1 MKVVNNMAPKTGRLV
16 GIILMATGVPID
28 LIYWTTPD
36 HFGLPF
42 GRIFFT
48 PILIGLILVLYYQD
62 RMKTKE
68 VAK

>member
-1 MKVVNNMAPKTGRLV
+1 MTMNPKTGRNI
-16 GIILMATGVPID
+16 GIVLIIIGVPID
-28 LIYWTTPD
+28 LIYWVTPD

-48 PILIGLILVLYYQD
+48 PVLIGLILLFYYQD
-62 RMKTKE
+62 KMKIKE